1 MKETLKPGITHE
13 ITLKLPESKMV
24 PSLYPESDAFQQ
36 MPEVFATG
44 YMVGFL
50 EWAALE
56 SVIPHLD
63 WPNEQTV
70 GTHVNVSHIAATPA
84 GMTVTAKAELIEV
97 DRRRLVFKVSA
108 HDGVDLISEGTHERF
123 VINKEKFDQK
133 LTEKVTNNKK

>member
-1 MKETLKPGITHE
+1 MKASLKPGITHQVK
-13 ITLKLPESKMV
+13 LKLPPTKMV
-24 PSLYPESDAFQQ
+24 PSLYPESEAFQQ

-56 SVIPHLD
+56 AVIPHID
-63 WPNEQTV
+63 WPDEQTV

-84 GMTVTAKAELIEV
+84 GMEVTATAELIEV
-97 DRRRLVFKVSA
+97 DGRRLVFKVSA

-123 VINKEKFDQK
+123 VINKAKFDQK
-133 LTEKVTNNKK
+133 LIEKRSHNG

>member
-1 MKETLKPGITHE
+1 MKPSLQPGIKHQ
-13 ITLKLPESKMV
+13 ISLHLPVSKMV

-56 SVIPHLD
+56 AVIPHID
-63 WPNEQTV
+63 WPQEQTV

-84 GMTVTAKAELIEV
+84 GMAVTATAELIEV
-97 DRRRLVFKVSA
+97 DGRRLLFKVSA

-123 VINKEKFDQK
+123 VINKDKFEQK
-133 LTEKVTNNKK
+133 LAIKRGQA